1 MPAIVER
8 LMRQLRSKGNKN
20 AKGMAIALL
29 KKQGILNKAGKLT
42 AKGKKRNSMS
52 PAQRAKARAAKYS
65 GNSTKKYK
73 YNKRTNRATLKGKRR
88 GRKRK

>member
-8 LMRQLRSKGNKN
+8 LTRQLRSKGNKN

-29 KKQGILNKAGKLT
+29 KKAGVLNSKGKLT

-52 PAQRAKARAAKYS
+52 PGQRAKARAAKYS

-73 YNKRTNRATLKGKRR
+73 YNKRTNRATLKRKKSRGKR
-88 GRKRK
+88 K